1 MAMII
6 QFHNIDFFTRKMIR
20 KIFAVA
26 LLSTGNFDIDC
37 GVAVSFVKA
46 EKIRELNKKYRNVDK
61 VTDVLSFPLFD
72 MNYKQKLEQ
81 FKDEIEP
88 DGILRLGDIVICKER
103 AKKQAKDYGHS
114 LKREIAFLALHGLLH
129 LLGYDHI
136 EKQDEKAM
144 NEMSEKILSSLN
156 IKRGENV

>member
-61 VTDVLSFPLFD
+61 VTDVLSFPLLD